1 MRVRIALTIAA
12 LFLSSS
18 TLRGQ
23 DPPPA
28 SAGPCREAPCKLAL
42 DWGSGNTSANF
53 PVDRRYGTPND
64 FEPMVLAGLR
74 DAGFRMATS
83 GEVMQMTLRIAMK
96 NAMCDAMPG
105 TNTDMSCRTIDEVQ
119 VQWVS
124 SASDVKPP
132 PSVRVTNRCG
142 AGDQRMNIAQMA
154 AYTAAS
160 IVYQTAADRK
170 GLKRPSAKC

>member
-1 MRVRIALTIAA
+1 MRVRLVCATAA
-12 LFLSSS
+12 LLLSSS
-18 TLRGQ
+18 ALRGQ
-23 DPPPA
+23 DTPPA
-28 SAGPCREAPCKLAL
+28 SAGPCREATCKLAL
-42 DWGSGNTSANF
+42 DWGSGNTAANF

-74 DAGFRMATS
+74 DAGFRMVTA
-83 GEVMQMTLRIAMK
+83 GDGLQMTLRVVMK

-124 SASDVKPP
+124 PASDVKPP

-160 IVYQTAADRK
+160 IVYQTATDRK